1 MAMFGWFKRWLRP
14 KDAPRASRATQPLDP
29 STVPSAPT
37 VRDLTQLLELFLI
50 RRVEAELKLEEKRA
64 EVALKNVER
73 DAELKAKELEYRQK
87 RRELRA
93 TQAAIRNRTYPRDA
107 KGRLASPSARADC
120 PVCRDPASP
129 TLTVEA
135 IERHHNEGHGHA

>member
-14 KDAPRASRATQPLDP
+14 KDAPRASRATPPLYP

-64 EVALKNVER
+64 EVALKSVER
-73 DAELKAKELEYRQK
+73 DAELKAKEIEYRQK

-93 TQAAIRNRTYPRDA
+93 KQNANSTR
-107 KGRLASPSARADC
+107 
-120 PVCRDPASP
+120 
-129 TLTVEA
+129 
-135 IERHHNEGHGHA
+135 